1 MADSD
6 SHLGQGHASGLAPRS
21 PSLGPS
27 SRPFADDD
35 AQSEDELLSR
45 NAADDNP
52 ARKLGDSVPDAPLRV
67 QEVPA
72 ENPTHATNRRL
83 G

>member
-6 SHLGQGHASGLAPRS
+6 SHLGLASGLAPRS

-27 SRPFADDD
+27 SRPSADD
-35 AQSEDELLSR
+35 ARSQDELLSR

>member
-6 SHLGQGHASGLAPRS
+6 SHLGLASGLFPQT

-27 SRPFADDD
+27 SRPSTDD
-35 AQSEDELLSR
+35 ARSQDQLLSR
-45 NAADDNP
+45 NVASD
-52 ARKLGDSVPDAPLRV
+52 VPDAPPRV

>member
-1 MADSD
+1 MADPN
-6 SHLGQGHASGLAPRS
+6 SHLRPGYASGLAPRS
-21 PSLGPS
+21 PSLDPS
-27 SRPFADDD
+27 SRPSADYARSQDK
-35 AQSEDELLSR
+35 LLST
-45 NAADDNP
+45 NAPENNP
-52 ARKLGDSVPDAPLRV
+52 PRELGDSVPDAPPQV